1 MRSKNFSR
9 FLKPSQLNLEFVERF
24 FVLLISICI
33 FWVSFFFYETQR
45 QINLRLHETLSPIYN
60 IFSIPNNYLN
70 IFLSSFKNY
79 ANLKSANDKLTLKLM
94 ESQDNLDEL
103 YHLKVENQQLKN
115 LLNVQAPPSS
125 TKIVSRIVLDPSD
138 IYSSKIFIDV
148 GFDHGIKIN
157 TPVFNENGFLGRI
170 IHVSDNVS
178 EVLLLN
184 DPRSTIPVI
193 SEISKIK
200 FFVEGNFENLKIK
213 HASSNENFIDDEL
226 VISTSASGYFKKGI
240 IVGKLKIFKNKIRVI
255 PSAKKDDSVYV
266 MTLGYDYLREFP
278 KIDQK

>member
-9 FLKPSQLNLEFVERF
+9 FLKPSQFNLEFVERF
-24 FVLLISICI
+24 FVLLLSICI
-33 FWVSFFFYETQR
+33 FGISFFFYETQKR
-45 QINLRLHETLSPIYN
+45 INLRIHETLSPVYN
-60 IFSIPNNYLN
+60 VFSIPNDYLN
-70 IFLSSFKNY
+70 IFLSTFKNY
-79 ANLKSANDKLTLKLM
+79 TNLKSANDKLTQKLL
-94 ESQDNLDEL
+94 ESKDNLDEL

-125 TKIVSRIVLDPSD
+125 TKIVSRIILDPSD

-170 IHVSDNVS
+170 IDVSDNVS
-178 EVLLLN
+178 EVLLVG

-193 SEISKIK
+193 SEISKKK

-213 HASSNENFIDDEL
+213 HSSSDESFIDGEL

-255 PSAKKDDSVYV
+255 PSAKKGDSVYV
-266 MTLGYDYLREFP
+266 MTLGYDDLKKF
-278 KIDQK
+278 QKLIKK